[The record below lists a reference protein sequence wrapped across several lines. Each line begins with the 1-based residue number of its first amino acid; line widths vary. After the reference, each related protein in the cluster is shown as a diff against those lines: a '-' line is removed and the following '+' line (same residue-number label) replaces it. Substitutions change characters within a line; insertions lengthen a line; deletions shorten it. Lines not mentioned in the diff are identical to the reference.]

1 MSQHDMTI
9 DTTFGQDIQDA
20 LQALA
25 STAKGNSAPSTPY
38 AGQLWLDDTATPWVL
53 KMYDGIDW
61 ITVGEVDAT
70 TNLYSV
76 KHEAGGLEF
85 DASGVVDGDF
95 IVGTGTGTMGLESG
109 ATLRTTVGVG
119 TGDTP
124 TFTGINLGDDNL
136 SNYEEGTWTPVLI
149 GTGVAGTHTY
159 AANGQIGHYT
169 RIGNRCFIDAHVIL
183 TDWDDANATGQVGMQ
198 TLPFTVLSSTS
209 YTPTLSVVFGGESLL
224 VVVIKFCRRTRRP
237 TRLESTSYK
246 AAPVLLLLRS

>member
-25 STAKGNSAPSTPY
+25 STAKGNSAPSTPS

-53 KMYDGIDW
+53 KMYDGTDW
-61 ITVGEVDAT
+61 ITVDEVDAT

-124 TFTGINLGDDNL
+124 TFTGINWVTIISPTTRKVPGRRFLSARVSPARTPMRQMGKSATTLG
-136 SNYEEGTWTPVLI
+136 S
-149 GTGVAGTHTY
+149 A
-159 AANGQIGHYT
+159 
-169 RIGNRCFIDAHVIL
+169 
-183 TDWDDANATGQVGMQ
+183 TD
-198 TLPFTVLSSTS
+198 
-209 YTPTLSVVFGGESLL
+209 
-224 VVVIKFCRRTRRP
+224 
-237 TRLESTSYK
+237 
-246 AAPVLLLLRS
+246 VLLTPMSF